1 MINHDTIELL
11 KQCNAGL
18 KMGVCSIDEVLDKVS
33 DEKFKQIL
41 IESKE
46 EHQALGSESH
56 KYLDECGEE
65 GKEPNIVAKGMSWMK
80 INMVIA
86 MEDSDKK
93 IASVITDGCDM
104 GIKSLSRYL
113 NQYESASEEA
123 KDLAKRIINLEE
135 RLRQHVQDY
144 L

>member
-11 KQCNAGL
+11 KQCNAGI
-18 KMGVCSIDEVLDKVS
+18 KMGVTSIDDVLDKVS
-33 DEKFKQIL
+33 SEHFKQIL

-46 EHQALGSESH
+46 EHQALGSETH
-56 KYLDECGEE
+56 KYLEKCDEC
-65 GKEPNIVAKGMSWMK
+65 GKEPNPIAKGMSWLK
-80 INMVIA
+80 TNVVLA
-86 MEDSDKK
+86 MEDSDKN
-93 IASVITDGCDM
+93 IANLMTDGCDM

-123 KDLAKRIINLEE
+123 QDLAKRIINLEE
-135 RLRQHVQDY
+135 RLRQHIQDF